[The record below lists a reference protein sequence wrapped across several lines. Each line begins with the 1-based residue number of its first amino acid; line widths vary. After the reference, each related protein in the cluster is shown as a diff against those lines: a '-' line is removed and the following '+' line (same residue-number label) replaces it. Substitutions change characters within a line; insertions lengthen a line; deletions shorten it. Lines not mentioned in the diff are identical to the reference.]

1 MSSYTTGTISI
12 AANSDIATGAG
23 THWKDNKFG
32 VAPAQTILIKVGNA
46 FKLSAIKNVNSDT
59 ELVLIDKFPDA
70 VSNAEYFIQTSVP
83 NTYSDVARKVTAQL
97 NYTDELLFNLNK
109 WMTES
114 SVVYITTPSGETI
127 QLKTIDAITS
137 DINELKKNS
146 VQRDWI
152 NDNFARGKVGHVY
165 ITGTSPCIHF
175 FPPADKPSR
184 GIFVIRANLSN
195 DYQSSLQVYKQ
206 DATNYEITHS
216 INFPLKSG
224 TLATVDDVNAVNTYP
239 VGAPIPWPSNYPPTS
254 KNYLMCRGQEFDKSL
269 YPKLAT
275 AYPSG
280 RLPDLRGEF
289 IRGWDGGRGVD
300 NGRGVLEWQGD
311 AMQELSGVFDG
322 GNNIGLITQ
331 PHDNTS
337 GVFFEGDVRAMSYV
351 TQNEVSYAVR
361 YDASRVARTANETR
375 PRNIA
380 FNYIVRAV

>member
-1 MSSYTTGTISI
+1 MSSYNTGTISI
-12 AANSDIATGAG
+12 SADSDIAIGNG

-32 VAPAQTILIKVGNA
+32 VAPAQTILIKVGNV

-97 NYTDELLFNLNK
+97 NYTNELLFNLNK
-109 WMTES
+109 WMTEN
-114 SVVYITTPSGETI
+114 SVVYITTPDGRII
-127 QLKTIDAITS
+127 QLKTI
-137 DINELKKNS
+137 NELTSKIDELQKNS
-146 VQRDWI
+146 ISQDWV
-152 NDNFARGKVGHVY
+152 NSRFARGNARYVEVS
-165 ITGTSPCIHF
+165 GTSPKIQF
-175 FPPADKPSR
+175 SPPDDKQSR
-184 GIFVIRANLSN
+184 GFFVIRANLSN
-195 DYQSSLQVYKQ
+195 DYQSSLEVYKR
-206 DATNYEITHS
+206 DANRDIIYS
-216 INFPLKSG
+216 IHFPMKSG
-224 TLATVDDVNAVNTYP
+224 TLATVDDVNVVNNHP

-269 YPKLAT
+269 YPNLAE
-275 AYPSG
+275 AYPKG
-280 RLPDLRGEF
+280 KLPDLRGEF

-300 NGRGVLEWQGD
+300 SNRAVLEWQSD

-322 GNNIGLITQ
+322 GNN
-331 PHDNTS
+331 TS
-337 GVFFEGDVRAMSYV
+337 GVFLKGDVRAISYV